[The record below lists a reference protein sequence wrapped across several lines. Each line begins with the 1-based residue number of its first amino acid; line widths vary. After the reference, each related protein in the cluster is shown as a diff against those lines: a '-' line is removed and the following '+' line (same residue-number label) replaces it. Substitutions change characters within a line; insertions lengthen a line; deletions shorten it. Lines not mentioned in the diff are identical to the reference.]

1 MLDELKKAIFGP
13 PLFLVE
19 QAGRPRMA
27 CTKIQG
33 RAGIMSLTGTNYDE
47 GSLRSLQS
55 LSALPV
61 APKASSPPLP
71 TRIAFVGNYLPR
83 QCGIATFT
91 TDLCTALAIEYGEGR
106 LFAIPVNDP
115 ESSYDYPQQVRLE
128 LEQEDLLS
136 YERAAEFLNFNGNDL
151 VSLQHE
157 YGIYGGIA
165 GRHIL
170 TLLRKLKMPVVT
182 TLHTVLRNPDPDQ
195 RLVLEEIARLSDR
208 LIVMSEQAAEFLR
221 EVYGVQ
227 SGKIDIIPHGV
238 PDFQFMDPNYF
249 KDRFGVEG
257 KSVLLTFG
265 LLSPNKGIENV
276 IRALPLILA
285 RHPNVVYIVSGV
297 THPHIR
303 RRDGERYREELLALA
318 EKLGVSSNLILIN
331 RFVSAEELVEHV
343 GAADIYITPYRQEAQ
358 IVSGTLA
365 IALGAGK
372 AIISTPYWHAKE
384 LLAERRGVI
393 VPFEN
398 PGAIAAAALQLL
410 DDDGARHAMRKR
422 AYLHSRETIWP
433 KTARKYMASFQRAR
447 FERTLKPKAAQKDD
461 STAAAVDFLPLLNSD
476 HMMDLTDDTGI
487 LQHAIFS
494 IPNSSEGYT
503 TDDNAR
509 ALIVSTFM
517 DVSEEAFDARL
528 TRKLSHRYL
537 AFLWHAFN
545 IETGRFRNFLAYDR
559 RWLEDVGSDDS
570 HGRAL
575 WSLGTVLGAS
585 RDPGLR
591 GAAGRLF
598 EAAVPVT
605 LAFTSPRAWA
615 FCILGMQAYLD
626 WFPGDR
632 AIQGLRNTLANRL
645 LDIYERSHSAT
656 WQWFEKSLSYS
667 NARLSQAL
675 ILAGWRSG
683 NQRMIEAGIDSLKWL
698 VAEQHR
704 DDKEMFVPIGSNG
717 FFIEGNEKARF
728 DQQPVEACAT
738 VAACLEAYRLTEEE
752 KWLVEAKRVFGWFLG
767 KNDLQVPLYD
777 ATTGGCRDGL
787 HPDRINENQGAES
800 TLSFLMALLDL
811 QKAKVANAEELQLEM
826 STSS

>member
-1 MLDELKKAIFGP
+1 MSNAAPNHVEELQRVP
-13 PLFLVE
+13 
-19 QAGRPRMA
+19 Q
-27 CTKIQG
+27 
-33 RAGIMSLTGTNYDE
+33 
-47 GSLRSLQS
+47 
-55 LSALPV
+55 
-61 APKASSPPLP
+61 SSPLGTVVPRTCSLPLP

-91 TDLCTALAIEYGEGR
+91 SDLCAALTVEYGEGR

-115 ESSYDYPQQVRLE
+115 ESSYQYPEQVRLE
-128 LEQEDLLS
+128 LEQEDLAS

-151 VSLQHE
+151 VCLQHE
-157 YGIYGGIA
+157 YGIYGGVA
-165 GRHIL
+165 GRHVL
-170 TLLRKLKMPVVT
+170 ALLRKLKMPVVT
-182 TLHTVLRNPDPDQ
+182 TLHTVLRDPNPDQ
-195 RLVLEEIARLSDR
+195 RSVLEEIARLSDR
-208 LIVMSEQAAEFLR
+208 LIVMSEQAAQFLR
-221 EVYGVQ
+221 DVYSVSG
-227 SGKIDIIPHGV
+227 GKIDIIPHGV

-249 KDRFGVEG
+249 KDRFGTEG

-276 IRALPLILA
+276 IRALPAILA
-285 RHPNVVYIVSGV
+285 KHPNVVYIVSGV

-303 RRDGERYREELLALA
+303 RRDGERYREDLQALA
-318 EKLGVSSNLILIN
+318 VQLGVSSNLILVN

-372 AIISTPYWHAKE
+372 AIISTPHWHAKE
-384 LLAERRGVI
+384 LLADKRGVL

-398 PGAIAAAALQLL
+398 PGAIAEAVLQLL
-410 DDDGARHAMRKR
+410 GNDAERHAMRKR

-447 FERTLKPKAAQKDD
+447 FERTLQPKAARKDD
-461 STAAAVDFLPLLNSD
+461 AGADAINFLPAVNSD
-476 HMMDLTDDTGI
+476 HMSRLTDGTGI

-494 IPNSSEGYT
+494 VPNSAEGYT

-509 ALIVSTFM
+509 ALIVSTLM
-517 DVSEEAFDARL
+517 EASRGDLDEQFN
-528 TRKLSHRYL
+528 LSHSTRYL
-537 AFLWHAFN
+537 AFLWLAFN
-545 IETGRFRNFLAYDR
+545 TKTGRFRNFLGYDR

-575 WSLGTVLGAS
+575 WSLGTVLGTS
-585 RDPGLR
+585 RDSGLR

-598 EAAVPVT
+598 EAAVPAT
-605 LAFTSPRAWA
+605 LDFTSPRAWA

-632 AIQGLRNTLANRL
+632 AIQRMRNTLADRL
-645 LDIYERSHSAT
+645 LDIYERSHSSS
-656 WQWFEKSLSYS
+656 WRWFEKSLSYS

-675 ILAGWRSG
+675 ILAGWRSD
-683 NQRMIEAGIDSLKWL
+683 NQRMVEAGIDSLKWL
-698 VAEQHR
+698 IAEQHR
-704 DDKEMFVPIGSNG
+704 DDQEMFVPIGSNG

-738 VAACLEAYRLTEEE
+738 VAACLEVYRLTEEE
-752 KWLVEAKRVFGWFLG
+752 YWLEEAQRTFRWFLG
-767 KNDLQVPLYD
+767 NNDLRVPLYD
-777 ATTGGCRDGL
+777 AITGGCKDGL

-800 TLSFLMALLDL
+800 TLSFLMALLEM
-811 QKAKVANAEELQLEM
+811 QTARVANAEELKLEM
-826 STSS
+826 SSSS

>member
-1 MLDELKKAIFGP
+1 
-13 PLFLVE
+13 
-19 QAGRPRMA
+19 
-27 CTKIQG
+27 
-33 RAGIMSLTGTNYDE
+33 MSE
-47 GSLRSLQS
+47 GF
-55 LSALPV
+55 LSAPY
-61 APKASSPPLP
+61 SPAEQIVCSLPLP

-91 TDLCTALAIEYGEGR
+91 TDLCTALATEYGGSR

-115 ESSYDYPQQVRLE
+115 ESSYEYPEQVRLE
-128 LEQEDLLS
+128 LEQEDLAS

-151 VSLQHE
+151 VCVQHE

-182 TLHTVLRNPDPDQ
+182 TLHTVLKDPGEDQ
-195 RLVLEEIARLSDR
+195 RIVLEEIARLSDR
-208 LIVMSEQAAEFLR
+208 LVVMSEQAAQFLR
-221 EVYGVQ
+221 DVYAVPNE
-227 SGKIDIIPHGV
+227 KIDMIPHGV

-249 KDRFGVEG
+249 KDRFGTEG

-276 IRALPLILA
+276 IRALPEILA
-285 RHPNVVYIVSGV
+285 KHPNVVYIVSGV

-303 RRDGERYREELLALA
+303 RRDGERYREELKALA
-318 EKLGVSSNLILIN
+318 AQLGVSSNLILVN

-358 IVSGTLA
+358 VVSGTLA

-372 AIISTPYWHAKE
+372 AIVSTPYWHAKE
-384 LLAERRGVI
+384 LLAQDRGVL
-393 VPFEN
+393 VPFES
-398 PGAIAAAALQLL
+398 PDAIAEAVLRLL
-410 DDDGARHAMRKR
+410 DNDGERHAMRKR
-422 AYLHSRETIWP
+422 AYLHSRETIWS
-433 KTARKYMASFQRAR
+433 KTAQKYMASFQRAR
-447 FERTLKPKAAQKDD
+447 FERTLQPKAAQKDD
-461 STAAAVDFLPLLNSD
+461 GPANAPDELPVLNIA
-476 HMMDLTDDTGI
+476 HVLNMTDDTGI

-494 IPNSSEGYT
+494 VPNSSEGYT

-509 ALIVSTFM
+509 ALIVSTLL
-517 DVSEEAFDARL
+517 DEDPARMGTL
-528 TRKLSHRYL
+528 ETSQLSSRYL
-537 AFLWHAFN
+537 AFLWLAFN
-545 IETGRFRNFLAYDR
+545 TETGRFRNFLGYDR
-559 RWLEDVGSDDS
+559 QWTEYSGSDDS

-575 WSLGTVLGAS
+575 WSLGKVLGHS
-585 RDPGLR
+585 RNAGLR

-598 EAAVPVT
+598 EAAVPAT
-605 LAFTSPRAWA
+605 LTFTSPRAWA

-632 AIQGLRNTLANRL
+632 AIQGARNSLANRL
-645 LDIYERSHSAT
+645 LDIYERTHSST
-656 WQWFEKSLSYS
+656 WRWFEKSLSYS

-683 NQRMIEAGIDSLKWL
+683 NQRMIEAGMDSLKWL

-704 DDKEMFVPIGSNG
+704 DDPEVFVPIGSNG
-717 FFIEGNEKARF
+717 FFIEGSEKARF

-738 VAACLEAYRLTEEE
+738 VSACLEVYTLTEEVQWFE
-752 KWLVEAKRVFGWFLG
+752 EAQRVFRWFLG
-767 KNDLQVPLYD
+767 KNDLRVPLYD

-800 TLSFLMALLDL
+800 TLSFLMALLEM
-811 QKAKVANAEELQLEM
+811 QEARVANAQERHLEM
-826 STSS
+826 SSSS